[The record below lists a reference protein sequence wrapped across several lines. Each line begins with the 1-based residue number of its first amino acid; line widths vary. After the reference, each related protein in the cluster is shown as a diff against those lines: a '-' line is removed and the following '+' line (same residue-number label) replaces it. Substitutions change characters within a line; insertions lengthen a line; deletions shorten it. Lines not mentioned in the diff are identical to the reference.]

1 MRTVKGYFKTTN
13 VKPYGT
19 YTYFIASIVV
29 DGVRHVRRCAT
40 EEQAACEY
48 IKLKKKHERKR
59 VQYLP

>member
-1 MRTVKGYFKTTN
+1 MRTVKGYFKTTH

-19 YTYFIASIVV
+19 YTYYIASIVV

-48 IKLKKKHERKR
+48 QKLKQKYKQTNIWETI
-59 VQYLP
+59 